1 VVPASAEKVCY
12 QGLISDVN
20 KFVNQLIFIMNY
32 LALLFVLFLTL
43 SSIAQDC
50 TQEALAQKPGT
61 WKAGMKGS
69 IAGVTA
75 TDLAKEK
82 AVLANIHKMISS
94 KYTPVGCEINYST
107 VFGKYPME
115 GQVYKA
121 DPYYYSMYILRYICD
136 QNSADKSKYYVDI
149 STPTTVNI
157 VANAIYFLNTLY
169 AANIPPDDFRG
180 YLKLENRPFKK
191 NGFYFLSKEK
201 VDPKQEIV
209 EYRWLITYND
219 TLPFTYVSRKEYLL
233 IQRKRLEK
241 SVKESPGSEKYAQ
254 KYFDRIS
261 EYLAKPESELS
272 QDAICMWNDEERFE
286 GFVEEGTRGSFI
298 AVKPNLSYY
307 RKNLPKSLPQFFT
320 VIYKISQGD
329 PVFEANI
336 DAIKEA
342 VDFAKLR
349 SMLGK

>member
-1 VVPASAEKVCY
+1 MNKA
-12 QGLISDVN
+12 LI
-20 KFVNQLIFIMNY
+20 
-32 LALLFVLFLTL
+32 LLFCISVIAV
-43 SSIAQDC
+43 SSVAQDC
-50 TQEALAQKPGT
+50 TQELLKDKPGI

-94 KYTPVGCEINYST
+94 NYSPT
-107 VFGKYPME
+107 GCQLLYGTTYGKYPLE
-115 GQVYKA
+115 GQTFIA
-121 DPYYYSMYILRYICD
+121 DPYYYSMYILRYLCD
-136 QNSADKSKYYVDI
+136 QNSGDKSKYYVDI

-157 VANAIYFLNTLY
+157 VANAMYWLNCLY

-180 YLKLENRPFKK
+180 YLKLEQRPVKK
-191 NGFYFLSKEK
+191 DGYYLLSKEN

-219 TLPFTYVSRKEYLL
+219 TLPFKYLSRKEYLL

-261 EYLAKPESELS
+261 EYLARPESELS

-286 GFVEEGTRGSFI
+286 GFVEEGKSGSFI
-298 AVKPNLSYY
+298 AVQPNLAYY
-307 RKNLPKSLPQFFT
+307 KKNLPKSSPQFFT
-320 VIYKISQGD
+320 VIYKLSQGD

-336 DAIKEA
+336 AAIKEA
-342 VDFAKLR
+342 VDFAKLK